1 MTAMGWQ
8 NPRMLCKGIV
18 VGKRYKLKS
27 YVKSMKK
34 RLVQPCKLALKQQG
48 LDKETSRRAFRVVKY
63 SGSLSIPLGH
73 FKNRVLSSAR
83 DLPMQNLCGLDLGV
97 SIF

>member
-27 YVKSMKK
+27 YVKSM
-34 RLVQPCKLALKQQG
+34 
-48 LDKETSRRAFRVVKY
+48 
-63 SGSLSIPLGH
+63 
-73 FKNRVLSSAR
+73 
-83 DLPMQNLCGLDLGV
+83 
-97 SIF
+97 